1 MIEAGECG
9 ESAWRGVERRCWGA
23 IFCASVA
30 CMTAPLSLAAETGSE
45 VSEDKEERHAVDCRY
60 ESGAAVDA
68 ATTARSKGVPFPNDD
83 VFRPLLADPKQPQFF
98 ATYQAARN
106 REANTS
112 VNVGSVGFGENF
124 GFYSKRR
131 GCNGWQVGILA
142 GVFAQFNLD
151 APSSDLLNTDFV
163 VGIPVSWR
171 SGLLSLRARL
181 YHQSSHLGDE
191 LLLGNPEFNRVN
203 LSFEEAEALL
213 SLDAPGGWGRV
224 YAGGGYLL
232 HRTPDLERGKVQGGV
247 ELRGPT
253 VRSLLFGE
261 TVGALHVTPVL
272 GADFKSFEELAWNVN
287 TNVVAG
293 LEWSRAAGTRRFRL
307 LFNYYRG
314 FNPYG
319 QFFNQKI
326 ETFGVGLYLAF

>member
-1 MIEAGECG
+1 MAATGSG
-9 ESAWRGVERRCWGA
+9 ARRWLWTTVAAVTVVCWSGL
-23 IFCASVA
+23 V
-30 CMTAPLSLAAETGSE
+30 LAAGPGPDGSG
-45 VSEDKEERHAVDCRY
+45 DKEERPAVDCRY
-60 ESGAAVDA
+60 ESGAAGDE
-68 ATTARSKGVPFPNDD
+68 ATEARSKGVPFPSDD
-83 VFRPLLADPKQPQFF
+83 VFRPLFADPKQPQFF
-98 ATYQAARN
+98 ATYQAVRV
-106 REANTS
+106 RQANTS
-112 VNVGSVGFGENF
+112 ANIGSVGFGENF
-124 GFYSKRR
+124 GLYSKRR

-142 GVFAQFNLD
+142 GVFSQFNLD

-171 SGLLSLRARL
+171 SGLVSLRARL

-191 LLLGNPEFNRVN
+191 FLLGNPGLNRVN

-213 SLDAPGGWGRV
+213 SLDAPGGWGRI

-232 HRTPDLERGKVQGGV
+232 HRTPDLERGKAQWGV

-253 VRSLLFGE
+253 MRSLLFGE
-261 TVGALHVTPVL
+261 TVGALRVTPVL

-287 TNVVAG
+287 TNAVAG
-293 LEWSRAAGTRRFRL
+293 IEWSRETGTRRFRL